1 MHYGLYKSSST
12 PWAMDCTTVHP
23 FHCPWVMYHSRHT
36 FLLYSEGCR
45 WPFTLNTLYK
55 GEIPHECSSTLNLET
70 LYPCDLG
77 KLNFS
82 YPCPPIPP
90 ICLSCSISPMSW
102 LFIPHLPSPYHPDTS
117 HVSKG
122 PNHPFHLLCNNF
134 SLFTP
139 PLCSCPCSQPVHPIN
154 CVSSVLV

>member
-82 YPCPPIPP
+82 YPCPPLPP
-90 ICLSCSISPMSW
+90 LCLSDSISFMSL
-102 LFIPHLPSPYHPDTS
+102 LFIPIFLALAFQTS
-117 HVSKG
+117 LMYSKVL
-122 PNHPFHLLCNNF
+122 NHPFHLFCNNHL
-134 SLFTP
+134 LFIP
-139 PLCSCPCSQPVHPIN
+139 PFCPCPCS
-154 CVSSVLV
+154 